1 MGTMPSRDRNKK
13 LIGDKAGD
21 GRWKAEM
28 SETIVVK
35 VYYANKWF
43 LLVYFCFLFFFFRM
57 KDLERVVMSNVCG
70 IQSIGKVKLTRV
82 WFCIMLSV
90 FYSTNF

>member
-1 MGTMPSRDRNKK
+1 MEGRNEENY
-13 LIGDKAGD
+13 
-21 GRWKAEM
+21 RCQ
-28 SETIVVK
+28 S
-35 VYYANKWF
+35 
-43 LLVYFCFLFFFFRM
+43 LLREQMVFVSIFLFFVLFFFRM